1 MPGQTGNTFHSD
13 SERERTLKEHTI
25 IFVPHA
31 RAQFRKW
38 RFSSVQAGGLFA
50 LLVILTLGSLA
61 AVFALFNRT
70 VDRDQLAQ
78 LKTENESLREVNRSF
93 DESIRELEDQVEDY
107 QQRIHKL
114 AIVAGISEL
123 SPGGEAGIG
132 GSEPA
137 TEPRSLQDDLLHLQT
152 RLQRMDQGMEVL
164 KEELA
169 RDNQLVSTMPAIVPT
184 KGLFTS
190 KFGYRADPFTKRRA
204 FHQGIDI
211 VAHRGKEISATGDGI
226 VTQAGRAQGLGNAV
240 TISHG
245 FGIKTRYGHMSKVEV
260 LVGQEVKRGDL
271 IGRVGSSGRSTGNHV
286 HYEVHVDGKPQ
297 NPLAYILDSFDS

>member
-1 MPGQTGNTFHSD
+1 
-13 SERERTLKEHTI
+13 LKEHTI

-38 RFSSVQAGGLFA
+38 RFSSMQAGVF
-50 LLVILTLGSLA
+50 LGSLA
-61 AVFALFNRT
+61 LLTSCGLAAMFALFNST

-78 LKTENESLREVNRSF
+78 LKTENESLREVNRGF
-93 DESIRELEDQVEDY
+93 DDSVRELEGRVEDY

-114 AIVAGISEL
+114 AIVAGITEL
-123 SPGGEAGIG
+123 SPNGEAGIG
-132 GSEPA
+132 GSEPPA
-137 TEPRSLQDDLLHLQT
+137 EAGGLQHDLLHLQT
-152 RLQRMDQGMEVL
+152 RLQRMGQSMEVL
-164 KEELA
+164 KDELA
-169 RDNQLVSTMPAIVPT
+169 RDNQWVSTTPAIVPT
-184 KGLFTS
+184 KGIFTS
-190 KFGYRADPFTKRRA
+190 KFGYRSDPFTKRRA

-211 VAHRGKEISATGDGI
+211 VANRGKEILATGDGI
-226 VTQAGRAQGLGNAV
+226 VTQAGRARGLGNAV

-260 LVGQEVKRGDL
+260 HVGQEVRRGEL